1 MAEISKFEYAL
12 RTREVV
18 AAITDFGD
26 AWVKLSD
33 ACNTFGIS
41 KEEFEKK
48 VIMDAAITDFMLK
61 VGERLN
67 MVVEGL
73 MKGDEDNETN

>member
-18 AAITDFGD
+18 AALTDFGD
-26 AWVKLSD
+26 AWAKLSD

-48 VIMDAAITDFMLK
+48 VTMDSAIVDFMLK

-73 MKGDEDNETN
+73 KKGYEDDEIN